1 MTKKYYINAIASI
14 APDGKVSDNGIF
26 NTIEPNYK
34 DIIQNANMRRRMSR
48 IIKMGVAG
56 GLTCLNEQNTTSAD
70 SIITATGLGC
80 LVDTEKFLNAVIENN
95 EEMLNPTAFIQSTFN
110 TIGSQIAL
118 LIGSHSYNNT
128 FVHRGLSFESA
139 LIDSMMRINEG
150 DKNSLVGAI
159 DEVTPASHI
168 IMKRLGLLNGIIAG
182 EGANFFLLSD
192 EKNANTY
199 ARLCDVQTHVGKIE
213 EEKLAP
219 IIDRFLKRNGVAKEN
234 INILMT
240 GHNGNTE
247 QDKLYDYIE
256 NDLFAHSA
264 KTTFKN
270 TCGEYMTASSYAMW
284 KASNLLKEKSGE
296 TQYLLIYNHW
306 NRINHSLILLAS
318 C

>member
-14 APDGKVSDNGIF
+14 VPDGKASENGILQA
-26 NTIEPNYK
+26 IEPDYK

-48 IIKMGVAG
+48 IIKMGVAA
-56 GLTCLNEQNTTSAD
+56 GLTCLNEQNTTSVD

-80 LVDTEKFLNAVIENN
+80 LADTEKFLNAVIENN

-118 LIGSHSYNNT
+118 LIGCHAYNNT

-139 LIDSMMRINEG
+139 LIDSIMRINEG
-150 DKNSLVGAI
+150 DKNSLIGAI
-159 DEVTPASHI
+159 DEVTPASQI
-168 IMKRLGLLNGIIAG
+168 IMQRLGLLNNISAG

-199 ARLCDVQTHVGKIE
+199 ARLCDVQTYAGKIE
-213 EEKLAP
+213 EEKLAT
-219 IIDRFLKRNGVAKEN
+219 IIDRFLKRNGVAREN

-240 GHNGNTE
+240 GRNGNAE
-247 QDKLYDYIE
+247 QDKLYDYVE
-256 NDLFAHSA
+256 NESFPNSA
-264 KTTFKN
+264 KITFKA
-270 TCGEYMTASSYAMW
+270 TCGEYMTASSFAMGQ
-284 KASNLLKEKSGE
+284 ASNLLKEKSGKTE
-296 TQYLLIYNHW
+296 YLLIYNHW